1 MARRQSTSGV
11 ADRDVFDDPPEGPV
25 GVHRGSRSWVVRI
38 APVVIA
44 FLVAALVGLVVWGTV
59 SGQASRLMSLAGGSS
74 SSSVASTAA
83 SSSSSSAAAS
93 SSSASSSA
101 TASASSADASSS
113 SATDESSSPSSSSSS
128 ASQAVNKSTSV
139 RVVNATSVTGYAAR
153 KAAVLTEAGYT
164 SVVAANPS
172 GSTPSQTVVW
182 YQNETDEATAQDVAS
197 RLGISSVKQMSGL
210 SAPIVVV
217 LLS

>member
-113 SATDESSSPSSSSSS
+113 SATDESSSSSSS

>member
-113 SATDESSSPSSSSSS
+113 SATDESSSSPSS